1 MTHVTCR
8 LTAKNRDQLQNP
20 TLDSRVW
27 TTFFTAT
34 TTMNSPKAGVV
45 GVEGVEPVVD
55 VSPAPRTRPML
66 LLLLLPLL
74 VVMLVLMA
82 LAMAVVVVPALV
94 AHQASLGG
102 READLSSVTRRC
114 RRRRRRR
121 PGLCQRSRRHRL

>member
-1 MTHVTCR
+1 
-8 LTAKNRDQLQNP
+8 
-20 TLDSRVW
+20 
-27 TTFFTAT
+27 
-34 TTMNSPKAGVV
+34 MNSPKAGVV

-66 LLLLLPLL
+66 LLLLLLLLLL

-82 LAMAVVVVPALV
+82 LAMVVVVVVPALV

-114 RRRRRRR
+114 R
-121 PGLCQRSRRHRL
+121 

>member
-1 MTHVTCR
+1 
-8 LTAKNRDQLQNP
+8 
-20 TLDSRVW
+20 
-27 TTFFTAT
+27 
-34 TTMNSPKAGVV
+34 MNSPKAGVV

-66 LLLLLPLL
+66 LLLLLLLLL

-82 LAMAVVVVPALV
+82 LAMVVVVVPALV

-114 RRRRRRR
+114 RRRR

>member
-1 MTHVTCR
+1 
-8 LTAKNRDQLQNP
+8 
-20 TLDSRVW
+20 
-27 TTFFTAT
+27 
-34 TTMNSPKAGVV
+34 MNSPKAGVV

-66 LLLLLPLL
+66 LLLLLLLLLL

-82 LAMAVVVVPALV
+82 LAMVVVVVPALV

-114 RRRRRRR
+114 RRRR

>member
-1 MTHVTCR
+1 
-8 LTAKNRDQLQNP
+8 
-20 TLDSRVW
+20 
-27 TTFFTAT
+27 
-34 TTMNSPKAGVV
+34 MNSPKAGVV

-66 LLLLLPLL
+66 LLLLLL

-82 LAMAVVVVPALV
+82 LAMVVVVVPALV

-121 PGLCQRSRRHRL
+121 RPGLCQRSRRHRL

>member
-1 MTHVTCR
+1 
-8 LTAKNRDQLQNP
+8 
-20 TLDSRVW
+20 
-27 TTFFTAT
+27 
-34 TTMNSPKAGVV
+34 MNSPKAGVV

-55 VSPAPRTRPML
+55 VSPAPRTRSML
-66 LLLLLPLL
+66 LLLLLLLL

-82 LAMAVVVVPALV
+82 LAMVVVVVVPALV

-114 RRRRRRR
+114 RQRRRRR